1 MRRSSTEESQV
12 LITNEAIDT
21 ETWRAAADEA
31 SGAAVTFSGVVRD
44 QNQGRRVTA
53 IRYECYHEMAQ
64 REAERIADEIRA
76 EFDVDAVRI
85 AHRVGELLVGDV
97 AMFVVVTAAHRSAA
111 FTATQALVDRVK
123 ERVPIWKKE
132 RYAHA
137 PEQWL

>member
-1 MRRSSTEESQV
+1 MQWSSTEENQV
-12 LITNEAIDT
+12 LITDEAIDT
-21 ETWRAAADEA
+21 ETWSAAADEA

-76 EFDVDAVRI
+76 EFDVHAVRI

-97 AMFVVVTAAHRSAA
+97 AMFVVVTAAHRGAA
-111 FTATQALVDRVK
+111 FAATQALVDRVK

-132 RYAHA
+132 RYADA